1 MPRSIVTALRERKRD
16 RVAVEL
22 DGRPWRVLP
31 TAAVVRAGLAVG
43 RPLDRHTARE
53 LAREVRRAEALGR
66 RRRGRWPRATDRAGS
81 SSSGWHARACRRPHA
96 RRRSPPLLVPG
107 LVDDARLAE
116 SRAELLA
123 RRGYGDAAIR
133 ADLRRRL
140 VSPEAAAGAV
150 AALEP
155 EPERLRR
162 LFETQN
168 VTPALLRRLA
178 GRGFSRDA
186 AGRSGVVV
194 CAGGVRRGTM
204 PRHSIRRFACKSSF
218 SETESDD
225 RPLRPDDSEVAR
237 EVAQRL
243 SGTPLP
249 AGNTASRIAAA

>member
-1 MPRSIVTALRERKRD
+1 MTQVVTGLRERKRN

-31 TAAVVRAGLAVG
+31 TDAVVRAGLSVG

-53 LAREVRRAEALGR
+53 LAREVRRARALAQATRTLATSGRSRRELEQRLARAGHSGAAREEAL
-66 RRRGRWPRATDRAGS
+66 ATLDRA
-81 SSSGWHARACRRPHA
+81 
-96 RRRSPPLLVPG
+96 G

-140 VSPEAAAGAV
+140 VAPEAAALAV

-155 EPERLRR
+155 EPARLRR
-162 LFETQN
+162 LLEAQS

-186 AGRSGVVV
+186 LDEA
-194 CAGGVRRGTM
+194 A
-204 PRHSIRRFACKSSF
+204 SSF
-218 SETESDD
+218 APE
-225 RPLRPDDSEVAR
+225 A
-237 EVAQRL
+237 
-243 SGTPLP
+243 
-249 AGNTASRIAAA
+249 